1 MKFIHTADWQLGKPF
16 GRFDEERRSALTQA
30 RFDVIDRIGQHAK
43 NHDVRHVLVAGDVF
57 DTEGPQDRTIAQA
70 LTRMERYPCCWWLLP
85 GNHDFARNHGLW
97 DRVRARLGRGQV
109 GEVKLLTEAVPHE
122 IEDGVWLLPA
132 PLLGRH
138 TQDDPTAVFDTMQT
152 PQARLRIGL
161 AHGGITQFTQGHD
174 ASAENLIAPNRA
186 HLSALD
192 YLALGDWHGRLKIDA
207 RTWYSGTPE
216 VDRFHPAEGRD
227 RPGEVLLV
235 TLSPEQEPDVQVL
248 STGRYRWIEQS
259 WMVDGLTSYCAQLE
273 RFLAGV
279 DVPETLL
286 RLKLAGMM
294 DLSQRV
300 AILSALE
307 NDIADR
313 LMFLEAQTDDIFG
326 RPGEEDL
333 ALLDG
338 EGMLALAAQKLKARI
353 EYGGEEGRI
362 ARKALERLIV
372 EYKRVEHS

>member
-16 GRFDEERRSALTQA
+16 GRFDDERRAALTQA
-30 RFDVIDRIGQHAK
+30 RFDVIDRIGEHAK
-43 NHDVRHVLVAGDVF
+43 SHDVRHILVAGDVF
-57 DTEGPQDRTIAQA
+57 DTEGPHERTIAQA
-70 LTRMERYPCCWWLLP
+70 VTRMERYPCCWWLLP

-97 DRVRARLGRGQV
+97 ERVRARLGQGQV

-138 TQDDPTAVFDTMQT
+138 THDDPTACFDAMHT
-152 PQARLRIGL
+152 PHARLRIGL
-161 AHGGITQFTQGHD
+161 AHGGITQFTQGNE
-174 ASAENLIAPNRA
+174 SSSENLIAPNRA
-186 HLSALD
+186 QLSALD

-227 RPGEVLLV
+227 KPGEVLLV
-235 TLSPEQEPDVQVL
+235 TLSPGCEPVVDVL
-248 STGRYRWIEQS
+248 STGRYRWVEQS
-259 WMVDGLTSYCAQLE
+259 WVVDGLASYEAQLE
-273 RFLAGV
+273 RFLAGT

-300 AILSALE
+300 AILSSLE
-307 NDIADR
+307 GDIAHR
-313 LMFLEAQTDDIFG
+313 LMFLDAQTDDVLG
-326 RPGEEDL
+326 RPGEDDL

-338 EGMLALAAQKLKARI
+338 EGMLALAAQKLKERI
-353 EYGGEEGRI
+353 ERGGEEGRL
-362 ARKALERLIV
+362 ARKALERLFV
-372 EYKRVEHS
+372 EYKQVENL